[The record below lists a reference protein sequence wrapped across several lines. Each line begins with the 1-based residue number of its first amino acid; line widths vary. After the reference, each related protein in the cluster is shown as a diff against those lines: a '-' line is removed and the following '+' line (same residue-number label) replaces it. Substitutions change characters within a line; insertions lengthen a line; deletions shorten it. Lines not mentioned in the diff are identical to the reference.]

1 MKPGEH
7 NMDIAALIQLGA
19 SAIQG
24 NSDKNTTGIP
34 LDKITAALGSL
45 LGGKGGKPDF
55 GALLSGMQAG
65 GLGDIASSWLG
76 KGANKP
82 VSPDALAGIVGQ
94 EKLKEFAGQLGLSE
108 ESAKTAIADALP
120 EMVDKASPEGSLLD
134 GLAEN
139 LGGMKGLGDMIG
151 KLL

>member
-1 MKPGEH
+1 
-7 NMDIAALIQLGA
+7 
-19 SAIQG
+19 
-24 NSDKNTTGIP
+24 
-34 LDKITAALGSL
+34 
-45 LGGKGGKPDF
+45 
-55 GALLSGMQAG
+55 
-65 GLGDIASSWLG
+65 WLG

-151 KLL
+151 KFL